1 MKCCC
6 LYLEMLL
13 ECEPWQ
19 YLSSELSLSS
29 LTYSNSLLPH
39 FLHSVLTPITLC
51 SYQEIFLKTIL
62 TCLKSYLSF
71 ARKLLGILYITLHN
85 LMPPLFG
92 FVSYR
97 FFHMY
102 FVFKYTCDLYICDLH
117 ILFPFSGKHLYPSP
131 LEKTVQMSPTLWS
144 HSLLSQADLNRWIMP

>member
-1 MKCCC
+1 MKCCW

-13 ECEPWQ
+13 ECEPWHC
-19 YLSSELSLSS
+19 LSSELSLSS
-29 LTYSNSLLPH
+29 LTYSNSLLTH
-39 FLHSVLTPITLC
+39 LLHSVLTPLLC
-51 SYQEIFLKTIL
+51 VPTKEIFLKTIL
-62 TCLKSYLSF
+62 TCLKRCLSF
-71 ARKLLGILYITLHN
+71 AKKLLGTLYINPHN

-97 FFHMY
+97 SFHMY
-102 FVFKYTCDLYICDLH
+102 FVFKYTCDFYICDLH
-117 ILFPFSGKHLYPSP
+117 VLFSFSGKHLYPSP